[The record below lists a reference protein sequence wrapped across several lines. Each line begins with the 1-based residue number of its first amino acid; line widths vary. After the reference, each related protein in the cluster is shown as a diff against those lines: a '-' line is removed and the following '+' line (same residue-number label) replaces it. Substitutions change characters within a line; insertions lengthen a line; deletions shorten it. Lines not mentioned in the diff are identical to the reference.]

1 MGGSSGP
8 WVEEHS
14 RAGCRVTEWGCPDP
28 FLKPREL
35 LSLRNSSLLPRVA
48 EQPLCLKSAVL
59 IKLGRNSDLQGFH
72 VFIFGVAGDLLECV
86 PGVAP

>member
-1 MGGSSGP
+1 MPAAERRSGDAP
-8 WVEEHS
+8 
-14 RAGCRVTEWGCPDP
+14 TP

-35 LSLRNSSLLPRVA
+35 LSLRNSSLLPRAA